1 MQTHHPYARLNTF
14 HGPKRQLLGNHA
26 GKPPPSWRTTAPTGP
41 GQTDA
46 TVSNGSPAREQG
58 SRIFLSRLPVDVGE
72 KDVEASAR
80 CDLNTLPFD
89 HVNGSLLGTVQK
101 DGGTSERIIL
111 GV

>member
-1 MQTHHPYARLNTF
+1 MQAHHPYARLNTF

-26 GKPPPSWRTTAPTGP
+26 GKAPPSWRTTAPT
-41 GQTDA
+41 DA
-46 TVSNGSPAREQG
+46 SVSNGSAVREQG

-80 CDLNTLPFD
+80 CALNTLPFD
-89 HVNGSLLGTVQK
+89 HVNGFLLGTVQK
-101 DGGTSERIIL
+101 DGGTPERIIL